1 MQELDKNRYID
12 LENLDLRHLPYDLLT
27 HLESECA
34 GAIERKQEAEK
45 VRAWRLDAKN
55 LFGDRFFRHDELD
68 QAKKLMCDLLDKYID
83 CPQSLGR
90 IELLPI
96 KIVPEIL
103 EDRIK
108 EQQEYD

>member
-1 MQELDKNRYID
+1 MQELDKKRYID
-12 LENLDLRHLPYDLLT
+12 LANLDLRYIPYDMLT
-27 HLESECA
+27 HLEIECA
-34 GAIERKQEAEK
+34 AEIERKQEAEK

-68 QAKKLMCDLLDKYID
+68 QAKKVMCELLDKYVD
-83 CPQSLGR
+83 CPQGLGR